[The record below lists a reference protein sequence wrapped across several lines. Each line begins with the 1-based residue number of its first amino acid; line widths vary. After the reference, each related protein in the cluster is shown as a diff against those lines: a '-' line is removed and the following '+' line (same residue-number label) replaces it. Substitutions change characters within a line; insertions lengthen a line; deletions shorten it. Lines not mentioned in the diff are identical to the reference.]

1 MNEFNIKLFD
11 SSGDPVYSGKI
22 TSDNIFVEVSSNA
35 SSEASSVVSSDGE
48 IISAFR
54 QDLIDRVD
62 IVIMC
67 LIVILS
73 IRLIFNSIV
82 GWK

>member
-1 MNEFNIKLFD
+1 MNEFNIRLFD
-11 SSGDPVYSGKI
+11 SSGDPIYSGKI

-35 SSEASSVVSSDGE
+35 SSEASMEASADGQ

-67 LIVILS
+67 LIVIMS
-73 IRLIFNSIV
+73 FRLIFNSIV